1 MKHYEF
7 KIGIV
12 VVIGLFFIILGLYL
26 TNSLPF
32 LSTGYK
38 IFLKLS
44 YASNI
49 PVGANV
55 KLVGGIEVGRVE
67 EVRENPG
74 EGGVILVLSIDSR
87 YRINRDA
94 RFVVRSASLVGER
107 YIDIL
112 GYTGDE
118 PYLKDGDV
126 VVGNEETTL
135 NEAISDVYEFIRKVI
150 GKIESTPDL
159 PQSIDKI
166 VLAVAY
172 IESILR
178 EVYQN
183 RDTISTS
190 LRNVSDFS
198 ENIKKSVQ
206 EINSLLN
213 YLNQVGNNISRVDI
227 QKLNDSIDNLNST
240 IIQISKLLT
249 NTNTVIGVLT
259 DEEVG
264 KSLRRTI
271 RNFEVF
277 SKKISDNPSSL
288 INIFR

>member
-7 KIGIV
+7 KIGVI
-12 VVIGLFFIILGLYL
+12 VVIGLFFIMLGLYL

-32 LSTGYK
+32 LSTGYR

-49 PVGANV
+49 PTGANV
-55 KLVGGIEVGRVE
+55 KLAGGIKIGRVE
-67 EVRENPG
+67 KVRENPQ
-74 EGGVILVLSIDSR
+74 EGGVILVLFIENR
-87 YRINRDA
+87 YKINRDA
-94 RFVVRSASLVGER
+94 RFVIRSTSLVGER

-112 GYTGDE
+112 NYTGNE
-118 PYLKDGDV
+118 PYLKDGDTV
-126 VVGNEETTL
+126 EGREEITL
-135 NEAISDVYEFIRKVI
+135 NEAVSQFFDLVRNVVGTSELPESLDKV
-150 GKIESTPDL
+150 
-159 PQSIDKI
+159 
-166 VLAVAY
+166 VLVIAY

-206 EINSLLN
+206 EINLLLN
-213 YLNQVGNNISRVDI
+213 YLNQVGNNISKVDI

-240 IIQISKLLT
+240 IIQISRLLT
-249 NTNTVIGVLT
+249 NTNTVIGILT

-271 RNFEVF
+271 RNFETF

>member
-12 VVIGLFFIILGLYL
+12 VVIGLFFIMLGLYL

-67 EVRENPG
+67 EVRENPD
-74 EGGVILVLSIDSR
+74 EGGVILVLSIDNR
-87 YRINRDA
+87 YRINKDA

-118 PYLKDGDV
+118 PYLKDGDI

-150 GKIESTPDL
+150 ERIESTPDL

-183 RDTISTS
+183 RDAISTS

-198 ENIKKSVQ
+198 ENIKKSAQ

-213 YLNQVGNNISRVDI
+213 YLNQVGNNISRIDI
-227 QKLNDSIDNLNST
+227 QKLNDSINNLNST

-249 NTNTVIGVLT
+249 NTNTVIGVLV

-271 RNFEVF
+271 RNFEIF
-277 SKKISDNPSSL
+277 SKKISENPSSL